1 MSVLDKFLDAIRL
14 NDDYDDED
22 EFFDDD
28 IEDEYEDE
36 KPKRRFFKKLN
47 DGDLD
52 ENEEE
57 YIKSVKKKTASVQ
70 SQPKNCLLYTS
81 IQSFINIAVA
91 TGLIPNTGTPLP
103 FVSYGLT
110 SLWSLYIGM
119 GLALNVGLQNKKYF
133 GGNLENEHRIYR
145 T

>member
-70 SQPKNCLLYTS
+70 SQPKNVQPKTDS
-81 IQSFINIAVA
+81 GKAAAQAVS
-91 TGLIPNTGTPLP
+91 T
-103 FVSYGLT
+103 
-110 SLWSLYIGM
+110 
-119 GLALNVGLQNKKYF
+119 
-133 GGNLENEHRIYR
+133 ENRRQKLHL
-145 T
+145 